1 MLNEAERAV
10 LADYKNAATLNQAQV
25 ADYFRLLEKEK
36 VVPEPVEEPKKKVFK
51 RK

>member
-1 MLNEAERAV
+1 MLTDAEKV
-10 LADYKNAATLNQAQV
+10 LLDNYKNMATLNQAQV